1 MADITKCKGIDCPL
15 KDDCYRYTAKDS
27 GILQSWFYDDNIGE
41 ETDDG
46 FECEYFWQVK

>member
-1 MADITKCKGIDCPL
+1 MIDITKCKGIGCPL

-27 GILQSWFYDDNIGE
+27 GILQSWFTDNNIGE